1 MSFAKASMP
10 TWRARGKFDWTFS
23 VLTFQ
28 SVSVF
33 LGDGI
38 LKCNWKSN
46 LQGNHS
52 LLVMIFRVSPTDWLL
67 IRKHSISMFNYTQKL
82 VLWGRVHIHQ
92 VEKHMNALTFLPFGS
107 LYLASESGDSIGDP
121 DPPSASHWHVTESPG
136 FLSCSW
142 ERVKAV
148 CFRA

>member
-82 VLWGRVHIHQ
+82 VLWGARPHSSSWETHECIDFSSLWLVILGFRVWRQHR
-92 VEKHMNALTFLPFGS
+92 GS
-107 LYLASESGDSIGDP
+107 LPTLCLSLARHRKSRISILFMGKSESS
-121 DPPSASHWHVTESPG
+121 V
-136 FLSCSW
+136 F
-142 ERVKAV
+142 
-148 CFRA
+148 